1 MSKKKQPRV
10 FTSIDA
16 WSEHYLPGHAAIE
29 REARAPFEEVINHRV
44 VEILVERSSAGERP
58 DLDAIER
65 EAREPF
71 EPAIQGIIAEK
82 LFERTRAELH
92 G

>member
-1 MSKKKQPRV
+1 MSKNKQPKA

-44 VEILVERSSAGERP
+44 VEILVERSNAGEHP
-58 DLDAIER
+58 DLAAIKR

-82 LFERTRAELH
+82 LYERVAVTL
-92 G
+92 